1 VAALGGAQVVD
12 VNSPIISELIR
23 LIAFGPGGAS
33 VAHEPGNSSPPA
45 EGSPVG
51 GVDVA
56 VDWFLEGLRDDSTL
70 RILFLIGA
78 PGNGKSYWSGKAAIG
93 SDLRDTSP
101 SDAKR
106 QFRRHEYVDEAGDVK
121 LRIINDASSPNQ
133 ELDSTP
139 TISDLALSLSSNVP
153 ILVNI
158 NRGVFYKETNQFRQD
173 GASTEE
179 KLAAVVLRRLSDNN
193 ELNGTSDEI
202 GTVTLRDSGVN
213 QHETLLGLRVD
224 RPNQIP
230 VLILAVQMDL
240 HSIFARSLQYEKDT
254 SFFGVPV
261 TKLDARSYEI
271 LCPSDREFL
280 DATNW
285 ESTPGGHL
293 LQEEVELLAS
303 RGLDALSEINPI
315 RANIEQLRNS
325 VFFAGVSA
333 SLRSAELIS
342 SRHLAFRHLWTA
354 INFLVLGDLRFGY
367 GYSPRDALI
376 GVEEKARQLPADP
389 KDRLTQL
396 VDLAQLRF
404 HQAIYGAE
412 WSLNS
417 VSDGSLSRSLIESSN
432 DGSVLEVMM
441 TCDPTLDNEKTAH
454 LGVGGRPWSR
464 SVRDAFLGALT
475 DTESPSIVESVFTA
489 SHPGLNVRELVCE
502 FDRVLDQ
509 SILGVIRADQGESPI
524 VSRVERDALL
534 QWYGD
539 YLTRL
544 VAVSFGTTA
553 WVRELEEFL
562 RAWQDAQLQA
572 DLPDALHSKLMSYIL
587 PTYEG
592 ANEANPR
599 RLVSL
604 LRSRTEPIRTSTDR
618 PTLAYQLPTQIMSS
632 VKTRGDRLVVELV
645 DLQTKHLEGRSSSL
659 FSLDLDVRLLRELN
673 VREVAGGSFSDVSE
687 SIIPLVE
694 RYRALATTKVKTWSL
709 VASDGVTRV

>member
-1 VAALGGAQVVD
+1 MSNGKA
-12 VNSPIISELIR
+12 SIIPELLR
-23 LIAFGPGGAS
+23 LMAFGPGGAL
-33 VAHEPGNSSPPA
+33 VAHEPGDSTPPA
-45 EGSPVG
+45 EGLAVG
-51 GVDVA
+51 GVDMA
-56 VDWFLEGLRDDSTL
+56 VDWFVEGLRDTSAL

-78 PGNGKSYWSGKAAIG
+78 PGNGKSYWSGKAATG
-93 SDLRDTSP
+93 SGLRDTSLN
-101 SDAKR
+101 DAKR
-106 QFRRHEYVDEAGDVK
+106 QFRIHEYVDEAGDVK

-133 ELDSTP
+133 DLDSTP

-153 ILVNI
+153 VLVNI

-179 KLAAVVLRRLSDNN
+179 KLAAVVLRRLSDNS
-193 ELNGTSDEI
+193 ELHGTFDEI
-202 GTVTLRDSGVN
+202 GTVTLRNSGGN
-213 QHETLLGLRVD
+213 QHETLLSLRVD

-261 TKLDARSYEI
+261 TKLNARSYEI
-271 LCPSDREFL
+271 LCPSDREYL
-280 DATNW
+280 DSTNW

-293 LQEEVELLAS
+293 LQKEVELLAS

-325 VFFAGVSA
+325 KFFAGVSA

-432 DGSVLEVMM
+432 DGSVREVMM
-441 TCDPTLDNEKTAH
+441 RCDPTLDNEKTAH

-509 SILGVIRADQGESPI
+509 AILGVIRADQGENPI
-524 VSRVERDALL
+524 VSRDERDALL

-618 PTLAYQLPTQIMSS
+618 PMLAYQLPTQIMSS

-645 DLQTKHLEGRSSSL
+645 DLQTRHLEGRSSSL

-673 VREVAGGSFSDVSE
+673 VREVAGGSFSDVTD

>member
-1 VAALGGAQVVD
+1 VVD
-12 VNSPIISELIR
+12 VNSPIISELIH
-23 LIAFGPGGAS
+23 LMAFGPGGAS
-33 VAHEPGNSSPPA
+33 VAHEPGDPIPPA
-45 EGSPVG
+45 EGSAVG

-56 VDWFLEGLRDDSTL
+56 VDWFVEGLRDNSTL

-78 PGNGKSYWSGKAAIG
+78 PGNGKSYWSGKAATG
-93 SDLRDTSP
+93 SGLRDTSP

-153 ILVNI
+153 VLVNI

-173 GASTEE
+173 GASTDE

-193 ELNGTSDEI
+193 ELNGTSDET
-202 GTVTLRDSGVN
+202 GTVTLRDPGGN
-213 QHETLLGLRVD
+213 QHETLLSLRVD
-224 RPNQIP
+224 RPNRIP
-230 VLILAVQMDL
+230 VLILAVQMDV
-240 HSIFARSLQYEKDT
+240 HSIFARSLQYEKDA
-254 SFFGVPV
+254 SFVGVPS
-261 TKLDARSYEI
+261 TKLDARRYEI
-271 LCPSDREFL
+271 MCPSDREFL

-293 LQEEVELLAS
+293 LQAEVELLAS
-303 RGLDALSEINPI
+303 SGLDALSEINPI
-315 RANIEQLRNS
+315 RANIEQLRTS
-325 VFFAGVSA
+325 IFFAGVSA

-354 INFLVLGDLRFGY
+354 INFLILGDLRFGH

-389 KDRLTQL
+389 KDRLSQL
-396 VDLAQLRF
+396 VNLAQLRF

-412 WSLNS
+412 WSLNNA
-417 VSDGSLSRSLIESSN
+417 SDGSLSWSLVESSN
-432 DGSVLEVMM
+432 DGSVREVMM

-454 LGVGGRPWSR
+454 LGAGGRPWSR

-475 DTESPSIVESVFTA
+475 DSESPSIVESVFTA
-489 SHPGLNVRELVCE
+489 SHPDLNVHDVVSE
-502 FDRVLDQ
+502 FDRALDRA
-509 SILGVIRADQGESPI
+509 ILGVIRADQGESPI
-524 VSRVERDALL
+524 VSRDERDALL

-544 VAVSFGTTA
+544 VAISLGMTA
-553 WVRELEEFL
+553 WVRELEEFQ
-562 RAWQDAQLQA
+562 RAWQDAQRDSGLHDCLQ
-572 DLPDALHSKLMSYIL
+572 DKLLSYVL
-587 PTYEG
+587 PTFRRS
-592 ANEANPR
+592 NEANPR

-604 LRSRTEPIRTSTDR
+604 LRSRTEAIRTGSDQ
-618 PTLAYQLPTQIMSS
+618 PILAYQLPTQIMS
-632 VKTRGDRLVVELV
+632 VAKTRGDRLVVELL
-645 DLQTKHLEGRSSSL
+645 DLQNLQTTGRSQSL

-673 VREVAGGSFSDVSE
+673 VREVAGTSYSDVSE
-687 SIIPLVE
+687 SILPLVE
-694 RYRALATTKVKTWSL
+694 RYRALATTRVRNWAL
-709 VASDGVTRV
+709 VTSEGVTTI